1 MAEVV
6 TTKHLRPFSDIA
18 GGAGRSPA
26 TNLHINGVEGAF
38 RHSFTALGGIHLGI
52 FDILHAWSSTTYT
65 RQGIPLKTSISIFS
79 FVHSIASL
87 VLGGSDQIGA
97 VIGGRA

>member
-26 TNLHINGVEGAF
+26 TKLHINGVEEAF

-52 FDILHAWSSTTYT
+52 FDIHAWSSTTHI
-65 RQGIPLKTSISIFS
+65 RQGIPLRTSISVFS
-79 FVHSIASL
+79 FVHSIASVAL
-87 VLGGSDQIGA
+87 VVAIKL
-97 VIGGRA
+97 VR